1 MSDGEVFRMGF
12 WGVCGALAVVA
23 VAMVQKAPEVR
34 AATERQLA
42 TEIAQ
47 ENSAYCEKWG
57 MQAGTRQH
65 VICTLDLDEMRARQA
80 KRLAL
85 QKCRDFGGENAKIAV
100 CVYSGD

>member
-1 MSDGEVFRMGF
+1 MSTQLGSAGQNRWPQVAGEVFRMGF

-85 QKCRDFGGENAKIAV
+85 GVEGLI
-100 CVYSGD
+100 